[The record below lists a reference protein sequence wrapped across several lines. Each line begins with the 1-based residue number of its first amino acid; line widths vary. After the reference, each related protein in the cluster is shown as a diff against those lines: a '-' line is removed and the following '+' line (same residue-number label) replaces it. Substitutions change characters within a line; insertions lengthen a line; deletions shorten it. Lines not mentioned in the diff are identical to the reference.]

1 MEIQKKKD
9 NYIASEKE
17 AYWQDFWDEKGVND
31 FNPNSTKELF
41 TIDTPPPT
49 ISGALHLGHI
59 YSYTQAEIIARY
71 KRLAGFNVRY
81 PIGMDNNGLPTERLV
96 EKERE
101 IKGYKMP
108 LADFVKICIEV
119 TEVYREKYKA
129 LWRSLGLSVDWNLEY
144 ATISK
149 ETQKFV
155 QTVFKELFEKEAI
168 YQKEA
173 TALYCCQCQ
182 TSVAQ
187 AEVEDSDMDS
197 AFLDIAFKIEGGEEL
212 IISTTRPELLPA
224 CVAVF
229 VHPED
234 ERYLGKIGKKVTT
247 PLGREVKILADDKV
261 LKEKGTGAVMC
272 CTYGDE
278 TDVYWTRT
286 HNLPERIIIGK
297 YGKMIEL
304 EDIAEISNKSILEAR
319 KIIVAKLND
328 LGVIRKEEKILHSVG
343 VHERCGTPIELIP
356 TKQWFVKLL
365 DKKEDLIEA
374 GNKITW
380 HPAYMQK
387 RYEEW
392 VSGLKWD
399 WCISRER
406 FFGVPIPASICDK
419 CGFVFIP
426 EASEFPIDPKINP
439 NVESCPKCKK
449 GSLIP
454 ESGVL
459 DTWFTSSL
467 TPDLNN
473 DFPGNGKLIG
483 KMYPMT
489 MRPQAHDIIRTWAM
503 YSILMGLYRHQD
515 VPWNNL
521 MISGHIL
528 LRKGEKISKKTG
540 GGKYKPEDLIS
551 THSADAIRYTM
562 CGALLGRDAYF
573 DEQEIKTGKR
583 LITKLY
589 NAGKLLITNL
599 KDFPENPAVDE
610 IDLEVVDRWILESSR
625 KVAQEMAVELDRYE
639 FSRARKIFEDFFWG
653 DFCDNYLEIV
663 KGRLWNNEGLLDKER
678 LSAQYALYHTY
689 LNILKTISPFLPHI
703 AEEMYHAEISSK
715 DESFISDI
723 NSGIFAKR
731 ENEKSIHLASWPKLG
746 EKSLLSEDDS
756 EGVRLMLNVIAD
768 VRKHKSAENLSMGAI
783 IPAVA
788 IIGSQEQETILKPLW
803 SDLTFSIKAEKIS
816 FQKEET
822 SSQENL
828 ANTLQISL

>member
-1 MEIQKKKD
+1 MEKQEIKKGY
-9 NYIASEKE
+9 NALEQE
-17 AYWQDFWDEKGVND
+17 LYWQDFWDKEKVNK
-31 FNPNSTKELF
+31 FNPESPKELF

-96 EKERE
+96 EKEKG

-108 LADFVKICIEV
+108 LADFVDICLEV
-119 TEVYREKYKA
+119 TEVYREKYKS
-129 LWRSLGLSVDWNLEY
+129 LWKSLGLSVDWDLEY

-149 ETQKFV
+149 ETQKLV
-155 QTVFKELFEKEAI
+155 QSVFKELFDKEVI

-187 AEVEDSDMDS
+187 AEVEDNDMDS
-197 AFLDIAFKIEGGEEL
+197 VFFDIAFKIENGDDL

-229 VHPED
+229 VHPDD
-234 ERYLGKIGKKVTT
+234 ERYVDLVGKKVTT
-247 PLGREVKILADDKV
+247 PLGNEVLIITDDKV

-286 HNLPERIIIGK
+286 HKLAERIIIGK

-304 EDIAEISNKSILEAR
+304 EDVPEISNKSISEAR
-319 KIIVAKLND
+319 KIIIAKLSE
-328 LGVIRKEEKILHSVG
+328 LGVIKNEQKITHSVG

-356 TKQWFVKLL
+356 TKQWFVKVL
-365 DKKEDLIEA
+365 DKKDELIEA
-374 GNKITW
+374 GDKINW
-380 HPAYMQK
+380 HPSYMQK
-387 RYEEW
+387 RYTEW

-406 FFGVPIPASICDK
+406 FFGVPIPASVCDS

-426 EASEFPIDPKINP
+426 ETDKFPVDPKINP
-439 NVESCPKCKK
+439 NLEKCPKCKK
-449 GSLIP
+449 GTLVP
-454 ESGVL
+454 ENGVL

-473 DFPGNGKLIG
+473 DFPESGKLIG

-515 VPWNNL
+515 VPWHNL

-540 GGKYKPEDLIS
+540 GGKYKPEDLIKL
-551 THSADAIRYTM
+551 HSADAIRYTM

-573 DEQEIKTGKR
+573 DEQEIKIGRR
-583 LITKLY
+583 LITKIF
-589 NAGKLLITNL
+589 NAGKLLLINL
-599 KDFPENPAVDE
+599 KDFPDDSLISEDK
-610 IDLEVVDRWILESSR
+610 LEVLDRWILKRSR
-625 KVAQEMAVELDRYE
+625 EVALEMASEFDKYE
-639 FSRARKIFEDFFWG
+639 FSRARKIFEEFFWG
-653 DFCDNYLEIV
+653 DYCDNYLEIV
-663 KGRLWNNEGLLDKER
+663 KGRLWNKDGVSDEKR
-678 LSAQYALYHTY
+678 LSAQVAVYHSY
-689 LNILKTISPFLPHI
+689 LNILKMISPFLPFI
-703 AEEMYHAEISSK
+703 TEEMYHAEISSV
-715 DESFISDI
+715 DESLISGDEL
-723 NSGIFAKR
+723 GFFAKR
-731 ENEKSIHLASWPKLG
+731 EKEKSIHLSSWPIGEISNLLNEAEQKGAEEMLG
-746 EKSLLSEDDS
+746 
-756 EGVRLMLNVIAD
+756 VIAQ
-768 VRKHKSAENLSMGAI
+768 VRRHKSAERLSMGAG
-783 IPAVA
+783 IPLVV
-788 IIGSQEQETILKPLW
+788 
-803 SDLTFSIKAEKIS
+803 IS
-816 FQKEET
+816 GTEE
-822 SSQENL
+822 QENL
-828 ANTLQISL
+828 LKPFWDDLIFATKAERILFQRGSVDLGENTQGALQISL

>member
-9 NYIASEKE
+9 NYNALEKE
-17 AYWQDFWDEKGVND
+17 AYWQDFWDENGVND
-31 FNPNSTKELF
+31 FNPESPKTLF

-96 EKERE
+96 EKERG
-101 IKGYKMP
+101 IKGYRMP
-108 LADFVKICIEV
+108 LADFVKICTEV

-197 AFLDIAFKIEGGEEL
+197 AFLDIVFKIEDGEDL

-224 CVAVF
+224 CMAVF

-286 HNLPERIIIGK
+286 HNLAERIIIGK

-304 EDIAEISNKSILEAR
+304 EEIPEISNKSILEAR

-328 LGVIRKEEKILHSVG
+328 LGVIKKEEKICHSVG

-356 TKQWFVKLL
+356 TKQWFVKVL
-365 DKKEDLIEA
+365 DKKDDLIAA
-374 GNKITW
+374 GNKINW

-406 FFGVPIPASICDK
+406 FFGVPIPASVCDL

-426 EASEFPIDPKINP
+426 ESDKFPVDPKINSKQ
-439 NVESCPKCKK
+439 ESCPKCKK
-449 GSLIP
+449 GILIP
-454 ESGVL
+454 ENGVL

-473 DFPGNGKLIG
+473 DFPGNGKLTG

-515 VPWNNL
+515 VPWDNL

-551 THSADAIRYTM
+551 TYSADAIRYTM

-583 LITKLY
+583 LITKIY

-599 KDFPENPAVDE
+599 KNFPENLE
-610 IDLEVVDRWILESSR
+610 IKENELELIDRWILERSR
-625 KVAQEMAVELDRYE
+625 VVAVEMEIELDRYE

-663 KGRLWNNEGLLDKER
+663 KGRLWNNEGLSDKKN
-678 LSAQYALYHTY
+678 LSAQYALYYSY
-689 LNILKTISPFLPHI
+689 LNILKIISPFLPHI
-703 AEEMYHAEISSK
+703 AEEMYHAEISS
-715 DESFISDI
+715 DGEFISD
-723 NSGIFAKR
+723 NKSGIFAKR
-731 ENEKSIHLASWPKLG
+731 EDVKSIHFSTWPSK
-746 EKSLLSEDDS
+746 EANNLLSTQDS
-756 EGVRLMLNVIAD
+756 EGVKLMLSVIAD
-768 VRKHKSAENLSMGAI
+768 VRKYKSAEQLSMVAV
-783 IPAVA
+783 IPSV
-788 IIGSQEQETILKPLW
+788 IVRGTVEQEILLKPFW
-803 SDLTFSIKAEKIS
+803 DDLIFATKADKFL
-816 FQKEET
+816 FQKIGEDFKDDV
-822 SSQENL
+822 
-828 ANTLQISL
+828 ANTLQINLQ